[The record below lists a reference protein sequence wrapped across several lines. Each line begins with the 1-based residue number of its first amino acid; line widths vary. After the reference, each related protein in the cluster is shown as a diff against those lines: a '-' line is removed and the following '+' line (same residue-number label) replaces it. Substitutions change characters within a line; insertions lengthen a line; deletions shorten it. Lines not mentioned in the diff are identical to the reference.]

1 MGAVVVVCVLYY
13 IGVVVVMVLVVL
25 SLPSPVYNTL
35 LDDDADLAVDFA
47 ARHRPSLCVS
57 DGMMNNFR
65 TRPTRK

>member
-1 MGAVVVVCVLYY
+1 MLGVGGSGGGGMCTVLHRSSSSDGAS
-13 IGVVVVMVLVVL
+13 GA
-25 SLPSPVYNTL
+25 VYNTL

-57 DGMMNNFR
+57 DEMMNNFR